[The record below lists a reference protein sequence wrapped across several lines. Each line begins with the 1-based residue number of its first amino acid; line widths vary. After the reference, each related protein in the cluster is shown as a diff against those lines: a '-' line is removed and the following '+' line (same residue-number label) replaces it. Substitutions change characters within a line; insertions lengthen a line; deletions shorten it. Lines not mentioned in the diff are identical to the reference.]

1 MAYQYLLF
9 DADGT
14 LFDYERAEKAALA
27 SAFRLAGIK
36 YSAQIQKTYQMI
48 NRQIWL
54 DFEKGLVDKETL
66 KTIRFAKLLEQFDLS
81 ADPEILSQLYLDR
94 LGECSFMLNGAVE
107 LCRQLAASHHMAI
120 VTNGLARVQY
130 PRINNSELAE
140 LFKHVFVSEDVGYQ
154 KPDPVFFDI
163 VLQTMQIEDKG
174 DALIIGDSLS
184 ADILGGIQAGID
196 TCWYNPGH
204 LINHTIQPTYEID
217 RHDELL
223 TIILNQQ
230 QA

>member
-1 MAYQYLLF
+1 MSYKYLLF

-27 SAFRLAGIK
+27 SAFKLSGIK
-36 YSAQIQKTYQMI
+36 YSSQIQKAYQMI

-66 KTIRFAKLLEQFDLS
+66 KTIRFERLLEQFGIS
-81 ADPEILSQLYLDR
+81 ADPEKLSQLYLDR
-94 LGECSFMLNGAVE
+94 LGECSFMLDGAIE
-107 LCRQLAASHHMAI
+107 LCRQLAESHHMAI

-130 PRINNSELAE
+130 PRINNSELAD
-140 LFKHVFVSEDVGYQ
+140 LFRHVFVSEDVGYQ
-154 KPDPVFFDI
+154 KPDPGFFDI
-163 VLQTMQIEDKG
+163 VLQTMQIEDKCE
-174 DALIIGDSLS
+174 ALIIGDSIS
-184 ADILGGIQAGID
+184 ADILGGVQAGID

-204 LINHTIQPTYEID
+204 LENSTVQPTYEID

-223 TIILNQQ
+223 TIV
-230 QA
+230 